1 MEKELVTV
9 KKHSII
15 HSVLYHY
22 HINNISLQF
31 SIKLI
36 IKNSRD
42 HSVYTV
48 VEDDS
53 DIAECIIVE
62 CKLVIP
68 GKNVVL

>member
-1 MEKELVTV
+1 M
-9 KKHSII
+9 
-15 HSVLYHY
+15 
-22 HINNISLQF
+22 
-31 SIKLI
+31 KLI
-36 IKNSRD
+36 IKNNRD